1 MMKTVYEPERE
12 LQVVGDYDVLVAG
25 GGIAGVSA
33 ALAAARNGAKVI
45 LVEKLCMLGGLATAG
60 LVAFYLAICDGM
72 GRQVS
77 YGIAEELLRLSM
89 AHCGK
94 LSNYYDPQPWV
105 NGGSFEEKKKV
116 RFQVQFNPQTFALDM
131 EQLLRKENVHILYDT
146 TICNVI
152 KDGNKISAVV
162 VENKSGRTAYQ
173 VNAVVDA
180 SGDADIC
187 KYAGVPTKEYEEKN
201 ILAAWSYAFSNGEVK
216 IKTVGAVD
224 DPAASPEDQ
233 NVSDR
238 RFSGLNGEENS
249 QMIQLAH
256 RIVLD
261 RALQS
266 RQTDD
271 SYEIVTLPSMLQV
284 RMSRRLEGQYT
295 MDDSELH
302 KEFSDSVGL
311 ISNWKK
317 RGPVYEIPL
326 TTLYNARVPNLIV
339 AGRCISVTDPMWD
352 ISRVIPPCA
361 VTGQAAGTAAAMTSD
376 FTTLSVC
383 ALQERLRS
391 SGVRLHESELDKL
404 PE

>member
-1 MMKTVYEPERE
+1 MENTVYEPARE
-12 LQVVGDYDVLVAG
+12 LRVVGDYDVLVAG

-72 GRQVS
+72 GRQVC
-77 YGIAEELLRLSM
+77 YGIPEELLRLSM

-94 LSNYYDPQPWV
+94 LSDYYDPQPWV
-105 NGGSFEEKKKV
+105 NGGTLEEKKKV
-116 RFQVQFNPQTFALDM
+116 RFQVQFNPHTFALDM
-131 EQLLRKENVHILYDT
+131 ERLLKKEKVHILYDT

-152 KDGNKISAVV
+152 KEGDRISAVV

-180 SGDADIC
+180 TGDADIC
-187 KYAGVPTKEYEEKN
+187 KYAGVPTENYEEKN
-201 ILAAWSYAFSNGEVK
+201 ILAAWSYAYAQGEVK

-233 NVSDR
+233 NISDR
-238 RFSGLNGEENS
+238 RFSGLDGEENS
-249 QMIQLAH
+249 EMIQQAH

-266 RQTDD
+266 RSTDD

-284 RMSRRLEGQYT
+284 RMSRRIVGQYT

-317 RGPVYEIPL
+317 RGPVYEIPFG
-326 TTLYNARVPNLIV
+326 TLFNARVCNLIT

-361 VTGQAAGTAAAMTSD
+361 VTGQAAGTAAAMTDD
-376 FTTLSVC
+376 FASLPVGE
-383 ALQERLRS
+383 LQARLRS
-391 SGVRLHESELDKL
+391 AGVKLHESELESL
-404 PE
+404 Q